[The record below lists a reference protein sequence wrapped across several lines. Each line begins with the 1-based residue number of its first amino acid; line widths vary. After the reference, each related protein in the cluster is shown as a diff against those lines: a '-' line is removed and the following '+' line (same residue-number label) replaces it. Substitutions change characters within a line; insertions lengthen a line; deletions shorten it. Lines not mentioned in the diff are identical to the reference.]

1 VLGPQGRGSAASL
14 GLGDQVDVLFG
25 TFSKAFA
32 SLGGFVA
39 GDERVINYLRHRTR
53 TLIFSAALPPA
64 STAAALAALRVMQQD
79 DQLFVRLW
87 ENVAFFRH
95 GIERLGYKT
104 MGSTTPIVP
113 LFIGSE
119 TLAFRMCREALD
131 LGLFATPAP
140 YPAVPPGHALIR
152 TSVTSAHTH
161 AHLQKALDI
170 LETLAARYPIPDV
183 DPATHPHAKTVDFEE
198 MLALQPAASR

>member
-1 VLGPQGRGSAASL
+1 
-14 GLGDQVDVLFG
+14 
-25 TFSKAFA
+25 
-32 SLGGFVA
+32 
-39 GDERVINYLRHRTR
+39 
-53 TLIFSAALPPA
+53 
-64 STAAALAALRVMQQD
+64 MQQD

-87 ENVAFFRH
+87 DNVAFFRH

-161 AHLQKALDI
+161 AHLQTALDI
-170 LETLAARYPIPDV
+170 LETLAVRYPIPDV

-198 MLALQPAASR
+198 MLAPQPVALR